1 MHHLTFKKQGR
12 QHMASTSEGKQLSFD
27 DYAEDG
33 GFFFN
38 KAGVTT
44 LRKQSLIIEEE
55 EEEDDDDDTDSKD

>member
-1 MHHLTFKKQGR
+1 MYHSILNKQGR
-12 QHMASTSEGKQLSFD
+12 QLMASTSEGKQLSFD

-55 EEEDDDDDTDSKD
+55 EDDDDDDTDSKD